1 MEILKVQSTEDKL
14 TYLLQTKALIKQA
27 IIDQGGTITENT
39 TFREFVEQINEL
51 NVVEPEV
58 IEEILETLREISEI
72 EEEQNEQIQEI
83 VAALNTKLEEADVA
97 DLRTQADSNTNRIGT
112 NENDISIL
120 KDRATALENRATDL
134 ENDKANKSQVDA
146 LSSELE
152 LAKTSIQANT
162 SDINAVK
169 TRVESAEGNIATNTT
184 NIETNTSDISNIKND
199 ISELQT
205 SVETNTADILT
216 NKAEFDQAVID
227 INEEVTK
234 RLTTEAAKP
243 LIKRVDYN
251 STTAT
256 FTFED
261 MEGNEKVV
269 DLPLEATV
277 KGGRY
282 DAERKVLILV
292 LVSDDEIEIPV
303 SDLVDVYTGIDGTKI
318 KVTVTNANEIK
329 AEVKAGTIEKT
340 DLVETL
346 QNEISG
352 KADKTYV
359 DDEISTEDQK
369 IETNKTNIEAL
380 QGRMTTAEGNIS
392 DNTTNISGLGTRL
405 TTAEGNIATN
415 TNNIAANTTAI
426 SELQEEVAG
435 KLTMKE
441 LGDDLLEAAKAT
453 SAGTLVPKIFADLQ
467 YSHQYRLMLPYI
479 TIDNI
484 GNVSYGFQDI
494 ISNSVNDA
502 ATNPVTLKFIP
513 DENDDDVYIK
523 VEIDQSKLTEVGK
536 VDTVNNIQPD
546 ANKNITLDATQI
558 NVDETAETKITMKE
572 AIENIKQPLVIDATD
587 IIFLSENSTSEEIF
601 NAFGGKEVIEDIVKN
616 AYIGNTILGRTY
628 AEWGPPSAFG
638 LDLINIDVSLSYD
651 PYGKFDLNTYPSI
664 SIYMSFELDGTRY
677 RIELYFY
684 RNDSNIVVKYFG
696 KYISEKVVYL
706 STSIAGLDKD
716 ESTQSEIND
725 ALRVSTGDI
734 KTTNYNYK
742 FITFK
747 FGYYD
752 GSTWSSPFYTT
763 GNTNKPVLLDA
774 QIIRDTLD
782 NLYNYKII
790 VKFIDNDNNILKKL
804 VFTRSNEESDFV
816 ISSQEELDLSQ
827 ITTNKTAIETLD
839 NKIDG
844 VEDRLQEEINNIE
857 VPEYSVVEATTTTGY
872 AKTYSLTKD
881 GVETGTKINIPKDL
895 VIKSGEVKVVT
906 TPDVPYEGAVVG
918 DKYLDIE
925 LNDATADHIYIPVKD
940 LVDVYTGKR
949 SINIETI
956 INENNEIESTVRSG
970 TLTISDFDIPTRRG
984 LISALWIVTEN
995 NMIKLICRD
1004 NMSTPKDILI
1014 FSNNGDTKPTID
1026 NSNNLIYNT
1035 DAEEVDFNP
1044 STSGL
1049 QSTKLAPAIRELKG
1063 SVDTNTSDISDLQDA
1078 IEEVGKVDT
1087 VNNIQ
1092 PDANKN
1098 ITLDASNI
1106 NIDETAET
1114 KVTVKSAIENI
1125 KQPIVLDSS
1134 ILRLTEESTS
1144 EEVLEAFGGLENIRK
1159 VAKAVINKDTEII
1172 VNDTGRTIAGD
1183 FVISAHDNDYIVTDS
1198 MMSAQAGADLEL
1210 PSDIDIT
1217 LNVTRMEKGFEGEV
1231 TGLSINCITFH
1242 LLDDSVTI
1250 SSNLKSIIPGI
1261 YTISKN
1267 IDTLTTTSTPT
1278 EILEVIDL
1286 IEIDR
1291 ICHLDSIS
1299 FCNFEIEDS
1308 NRGAPNHVFGKYKFV
1323 SLTSYDGYFKFEYLK
1338 NQYNDSSNP
1347 ILKIITIEAHTMYDS
1362 DAKVTNIEELDLSQ
1376 IITNKTAIETLDNKI
1391 DGVEDRLQGEI
1402 DNIEVPEYT
1411 IEEQAQAET
1420 GYSKTYY
1427 LTKDGTQVGSKIN
1440 IPKDLVIK
1448 SGEVKTVTVPD
1459 EPYEG
1464 AVVGDKYIDLT
1475 LNDANEEHIYIP
1487 VKDLVDVYTGVDGD
1501 KVNVTINAQNQ
1512 IEALIKT
1519 GTIEETDLTSTL
1531 QNKINNAGAVN
1542 TVNNVTADQN
1552 KNVQLDAS
1560 NINLDDTAATP
1571 ETLKSI
1577 IEAQAT
1583 KITTLEG
1590 KVAELEAALG
1600 DIRTAL
1606 ELLNG
1611 VEDANNEEF

>member
-27 IIDQGGTITENT
+27 IIDQGGTIDENT
-39 TFREFVEQINEL
+39 TFRQFVTAIAEL
-51 NVVEPEV
+51 DTIDPAV
-58 IEEILETLREISEI
+58 IEEIQQTLVEIAEI
-72 EEEQNEQIQEI
+72 EEQQNEEIQNI
-83 VAALNTKLEEADVA
+83 VSVLNTKLEEADVA
-97 DLRTQADSNTNRIGT
+97 DLRTQANSNTSRIEA
-112 NENDISIL
+112 NESSIESL
-120 KDRATALENRATDL
+120 DSRATALEGKATELENSKANQTDL
-134 ENDKANKSQVDA
+134 DSTNTKVQ
-146 LSSELE
+146 
-152 LAKTSIQANT
+152 LAEAAIQANT
-162 SDINAVK
+162 GDINAIK
-169 TRVESAEGNIATNTT
+169 TRVETAENNITANTQAISDEAASRMAADT
-184 NIETNTSDISNIKND
+184 TLEQSIATNTSDISEIKTNIEN
-199 ISELQT
+199 IEEA
-205 SVETNTADILT
+205 VETNTTTIATNRAD
-216 NKAEFDQAVID
+216 FDQAVID
-227 INEEVTK
+227 INEEIEK

-261 MEGNEKVV
+261 MEGNTKTV

-282 DAERKVLILV
+282 DANRKVLILI

-303 SDLVDVYTGIDGTKI
+303 EDLVDVYTGVDGTKI
-318 KVTVTNANEIK
+318 KVIINNQNQISAEI
-329 AEVKAGTIEKT
+329 KAGTIERD
-340 DLVETL
+340 DLANSL
-346 QNEISG
+346 KAEIDA
-352 KADKTYV
+352 KATKVYV
-359 DDEISTEDQK
+359 DEEIAAVDEK
-369 IETNKTNIEAL
+369 VETNKTNIEAL
-380 QGRMTTAEGNIS
+380 QGRVTTAEENITTNTENIESNTQAIS
-392 DNTTNISGLGTRL
+392 DLET
-405 TTAEGNIATN
+405 
-415 TNNIAANTTAI
+415 
-426 SELQEEVAG
+426 EVDG

-441 LGDDLLEAAKAT
+441 LGDELLVAAKAT
-453 SAGTLVPKIFADLQ
+453 AAGTLVPKIFADLQ
-467 YSHQYRLMLPYI
+467 FSHKYRLMLPYI
-479 TIDNI
+479 TINNT
-484 GNVSYGFQDI
+484 GAVSYGFQDLL
-494 ISNSVNDA
+494 SNSINDKD
-502 ATNPVTLKFIP
+502 TNPVTLEFVK
-513 DENDDDVYIK
+513 DENDDDDVYIK
-523 VEIDQSKLTEVGK
+523 LAIDQSKLTEVGK

-572 AIENIKQPLVIDATD
+572 AIENIKQPLVIDATN

-664 SIYMSFELDGTRY
+664 SIYMSFELDGTKY

-684 RNDSNIVVKYFG
+684 RNDSNIVVTYFG
-696 KYISEKVVYL
+696 EYISEKVVYL

-734 KTTNYNYK
+734 KTTNYNYR

-747 FGYYD
+747 FGYYN
-752 GSTWSSPFYTT
+752 GNTWSSPFYTT
-763 GNTNKPVLLDA
+763 GDTNKPVLLDA
-774 QIIRDTLD
+774 QIIRDRLD
-782 NLYNYKII
+782 NLYNYKIV
-790 VKFIDNDNNILKKL
+790 VKFIDNNNNILKKL
-804 VFTRSNEESDFV
+804 IFTRSNEESDFV

-827 ITTNKTAIETLD
+827 IITNKTAIETLD

-844 VEDRLQEEINNIE
+844 VEDRLQEEIDNIE
-857 VPEYSVVEATTTTGY
+857 VPEYSMVEAATTQGY

-940 LVDVYTGKR
+940 LVDVYTGKNN
-949 SINIETI
+949 SKIHTTINA
-956 INENNEIESTVRSG
+956 NNEIEAELQPGS
-970 TLTISDFDIPTRRG
+970 ISINDFDTDTKNKTIR
-984 LISALWIVTEN
+984 LIQLDSSGGNDPFIVYYTN
-995 NMIKLICRD
+995 FNGNTTVVR
-1004 NMSTPKDILI
+1004 
-1014 FSNNGDTKPTID
+1014 FSSDGDTKPTID
-1026 NSNNLIYNT
+1026 SNNKLIYNT
-1035 DAEEVDFNP
+1035 DAEEVDLNP
-1044 STSGL
+1044 GTSGL

-1210 PSDIDIT
+1210 PSGIDIT